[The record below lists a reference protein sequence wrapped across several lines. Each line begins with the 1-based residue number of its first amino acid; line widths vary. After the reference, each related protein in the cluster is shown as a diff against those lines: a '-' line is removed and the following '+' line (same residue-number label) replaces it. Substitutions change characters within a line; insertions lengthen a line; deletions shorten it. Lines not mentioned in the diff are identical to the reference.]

1 MVISLVLKLGCDE
14 KNKIMKVL
22 RKYINRLGVI
32 MVFVLTASLA
42 YAGGAV
48 TFTASTKS
56 IVEVGERFQIYYTV
70 NADGSNFRAPDFGS
84 LSVLSGPN
92 RSSSS
97 SIQYINGRMSQ
108 STQLTFTF
116 LVMANQEGTINIPP
130 ATIKVDGKQYKSN
143 SLSVKVVKGSA
154 PAQTQNGGSS
164 AVQNGS
170 AGNSAGTT
178 SGSVKRS
185 DIYIKALV
193 SNRNPYLGEQVIVTY
208 RIYTKIPVSD
218 LSVQKLSSFP
228 GFWTKDLMDNNKQ
241 LQQSTKIINGEQYVV
256 ADIRKLA
263 LYPQKSGKLTIDPM
277 ELECTAQIQVK
288 TKRRRGYD
296 PFDDFFNDPFFNRNV
311 KNVKLNIKSN
321 SLTLNVK
328 ELPQENKPA
337 SFNGAV
343 GNFTFSAK
351 IDRTKLKVNDAITE
365 TITISGS
372 GNLELVEAPVV
383 KFPTDFETYEPKV
396 TSRIRTGGGGVSGYK
411 KFDYLAIPRNPGDFV
426 IPSVSFSFF
435 NPHDK
440 KYYTYSS
447 DEYNI
452 HVDKGSGN
460 SQGITYSGSA
470 QEDIHYIG
478 KDIRHIKTGV
488 AEFKPVGNYFF
499 ASNLFYE
506 LALLP
511 LLLLFLVW
519 LIKKQREKRRGNID
533 LIKNKKATKIARSR
547 LQKAE
552 KFRKAGDD
560 KAFFEEIAQ
569 ALWGYIAD
577 KFNVSQAELSMETVR
592 QKLTERGVSEDVTTI
607 FVNVLNDIEF
617 ARFAPGDTAG
627 KMENIYNEAMDAIL
641 KAEKELKH

>member
-1 MVISLVLKLGCDE
+1 M
-14 KNKIMKVL
+14 
-22 RKYINRLGVI
+22 
-32 MVFVLTASLA
+32 ASLT

-48 TFTASTKS
+48 NFNASAKS
-56 IVEVGERFQIYYTV
+56 IVEVGERFQIYYSV

-97 SIQYINGRMSQ
+97 SIQFVNGKMSQ
-108 STQLTFTF
+108 STNLTYTF
-116 LVMANQEGTINIPP
+116 LVMATSEGTINIPP
-130 ATIKVDGKQYKSN
+130 ATIKVDGKLYKSN
-143 SLSVKVVKGSA
+143 ALSIKVVKGNVPSQNQNRGSRA
-154 PAQTQNGGSS
+154 AQSGSHTNVSKPA
-164 AVQNGS
+164 
-170 AGNSAGTT
+170 
-178 SGSVKRS
+178 SGSVKN
-185 DIYIKALV
+185 DDLYIKAFV
-193 SNRNPYLGEQVIVTY
+193 SNRNPYLGEEVIVTY

-218 LSVQKLSSFP
+218 LSVKKLSSFP

-241 LQQSTKIINGEQYVV
+241 LQQTTKVINGEQYVL
-256 ADIRKLA
+256 ADIRKMA
-263 LYPQKSGKLTIDPM
+263 LFPQKSGKLTIDPM
-277 ELECTAQIQVK
+277 ELECTAQIQTQ
-288 TKRRRGYD
+288 TKRKRGYD

-311 KNVKLNIKSN
+311 KNVKLDLKSN
-321 SLTLNVK
+321 PLTINVK

-343 GNFTFSAK
+343 GNFNFAAK
-351 IDRTKLKVNDAITE
+351 IDRTKLKVNDALTE
-365 TITISGS
+365 TITISGK
-372 GNLELVEAPVV
+372 GNLELVEAPVIN
-383 KFPTDFETYEPKV
+383 FPTDFETYDPKV
-396 TSRIRTGGGGVSGYK
+396 TSRIRTNAGGVNGYK

-435 NPHDK
+435 NPKDK

-452 HVDKGSGN
+452 HVDKGEGN
-460 SQGITYSGSA
+460 SNGITYSSSA

-478 KDIRHIKTGV
+478 KDIHHIKTGV
-488 AEFKPVGNYFF
+488 EEFKPVGDYFF
-499 ASNLFYE
+499 ASNLFYA

-511 LLLLFLVW
+511 VFLLFLIW
-519 LIKKQREKRRGNID
+519 FLKKQHERRMGNID
-533 LIKNKKATKIARSR
+533 LMKNKKATKIARRR

-552 KFRKAGDD
+552 KFRKTGDD

-592 QKLTERGVSEDVTTI
+592 QKLTERGVSDEVTSG
-607 FVNVLNDIEF
+607 FVKVLNDIEF

-627 KMENIYNEAMDAIL
+627 KMENIYNEAMGAIL
-641 KAEKELKH
+641 QAEKALKH

>member
-1 MVISLVLKLGCDE
+1 MR
-14 KNKIMKVL
+14 VL
-22 RKYINRLGVI
+22 RTYISRLGVI
-32 MVFVLTASLA
+32 VVFVLMTSLA

-48 TFTASTKS
+48 SFTASTKS
-56 IVEVGERFQIYYTV
+56 IVEVGERFQIYYTA
-70 NADGSNFRAPDFGS
+70 NADGSNFRAPNFGS

-97 SIQYINGRMSQ
+97 SVQYINGSMSQ
-108 STQLTFTF
+108 STQLTYTF
-116 LVMANQEGTINIPP
+116 LVMATSEGKINIPP
-130 ATIKVDGKQYKSN
+130 ATIKVDGKLYKSN
-143 SLSVKVVKGSA
+143 ALSVKVVKGNV
-154 PAQTQNGGSS
+154 PAQSQNRSS
-164 AVQNGS
+164 RAVQNGS
-170 AGNSAGTT
+170 SENSTSST
-178 SGSVKRS
+178 SGSFNKK
-185 DIYIKALV
+185 DLYIKALV
-193 SNRNPYLGEQVIVTY
+193 SKRNPYLGEEVIVTY
-208 RIYTKIPVSD
+208 RIYTKIPVSN
-218 LSVQKLSSFP
+218 LSVKKLSSFP

-241 LQQSTKIINGEQYVV
+241 LQQTTKVINGEQYVL

-263 LYPQKSGKLTIDPM
+263 LFPQKSGKLTIEPM
-277 ELECTAQIQVK
+277 ELECTAQIRTK
-288 TKRRRGYD
+288 TKRRRSND

-311 KNVKLNIKSN
+311 KNVKLDVKSN

-343 GNFTFSAK
+343 GKFTFAAK

-372 GNLELVEAPVV
+372 GNLELVEAPVI
-383 KFPTDFETYEPKV
+383 KFPADFETYDPKV
-396 TSRIRTGGGGVSGYK
+396 TSRIRTSGGGVSGYK

-452 HVDKGSGN
+452 HVDKGKVN
-460 SQGITYSGSA
+460 SNGITYSNSA

-478 KDIRHIKTGV
+478 KDIHHIKIGV
-488 AEFKPVGNYFF
+488 AEFKPVGDYFF
-499 ASNLFYE
+499 ASKLFYA

-519 LIKKQREKRRGNID
+519 LLKKQREKRLGNID
-533 LIKNKKATKIARSR
+533 LMKNKKATKIARSR

-592 QKLTERGVSEDVTTI
+592 HKLTERGVSDEVTTI

-627 KMENIYNEAMDAIL
+627 KMENIYNEAMGAIL
-641 KAEKELKH
+641 QAEKALKH